1 MNKRT
6 IVIGASNNP
15 DRYSFKAV
23 SLLHQYGHEVFPLGI
38 KKGTIGQIEIFN
50 DKVDLTDIDTVT
62 MYVNPTLQQE
72 WYFYILNMQP
82 KRIIFNPGTENNE
95 FRQLAEAHGIEC
107 EEACTLVLLNT
118 NQY

>member
-38 KKGTIGQIEIFN
+38 KKGAIGQIEILN

-72 WYFYILNMQP
+72 WYFYILNVKP
-82 KRIIFNPGTENNE
+82 KRVIFNPGTENLK
-95 FRQLAEAHGIEC
+95 FQTLLEAHGIEC
-107 EEACTLVLLNT
+107 VEACTLVLLRT
-118 NQY
+118 GQY